1 MKSEV
6 QPLATWGHFKE
17 YSECHVMIFFLLAI
31 GLALNCCAGVGRVRV
46 MANDRDAL
54 ILKWLIDVLLQCC
67 FK

>member
-1 MKSEV
+1 M
-6 QPLATWGHFKE
+6 P
-17 YSECHVMIFFLLAI
+17 CHDFFLLAI